1 MDPNIIGRSKSA
13 EKNIGKNIHIIIP
26 LDFTEKTHG
35 NAAGIGLSDLITKKL
50 FEKIDFNVFY
60 TNLLASNGYLE
71 GKIPLVLKNDEYAI
85 KVAMKTLNK
94 NCENVKMVR
103 IQNTSNIIEME
114 VSKVLLE
121 EVKNNKKINI
131 VGEASKFV

>member
-1 MDPNIIGRSKSA
+1 M
-13 EKNIGKNIHIIIP
+13 IIP
-26 LDFTEKTHG
+26 LNLTERTHG
-35 NAAGIGLSDLITKKL
+35 NAGSIGLSDLITKKL
-50 FEKIDFNVFY
+50 FEKIDFNVLY

-71 GKIPLVLKNDEYAI
+71 GKIPMVVENDEYAI
-85 KVAMKTLNK
+85 KIAMKTLNK

-131 VGEASKFV
+131 VGEARRLKADKGGNLLTYPY